1 MYLTFTV
8 CKYRIYEHRIPYA
21 IDLPDVPDMLVAVPH
36 GRAVETPEVPRVDQ
50 GVVGHDHVAVEEDK
64 YEDCDHR
71 SHC

>member
-1 MYLTFTV
+1 M
-8 CKYRIYEHRIPYA
+8 PYA